1 MAEKM
6 VYFYGGGGAEG
17 NTSMRNLLGGKGA
30 NLHEMAKIGVPVP
43 PGFTIT
49 TEVCVHYANS
59 GNYPEGVK
67 KEVDE
72 HLEKMGKVLGK
83 TFGDNDN
90 PLLVSVRSGARVSM
104 PGMMDTVLNLGLNE
118 NALAGIIKRTG
129 NERFAYDSYR
139 RFIQMYGD
147 VVLEVDLHHFETK
160 LSQVKKEYGVK
171 LDTELSVEGLKK
183 VIEEYKKTV
192 KEHGKEFPEDPKEQ
206 LWGAISAVFG
216 SWNNQRAIDYR
227 KINSIPDNWGT
238 AVNICSMVYGN
249 MGNDSATGVAFTRDP
264 STGEKKFFGEFL
276 INAQGEDVV
285 AGTRTPQH
293 VTKKDADE
301 WGAENGIDEKE
312 RSDKFPS
319 LEEFMPE
326 NYKELVE
333 IYHNLEEH
341 YKDMQDLEFTI
352 EKGKLYLLQTRTG
365 KRTGKAA
372 IRIAV
377 EMVKEGLI
385 DKKTA
390 VLRVDPAQLDQL
402 LHPMLDP
409 EAIKANK
416 PVAKG
421 LPASPGAVSGQIVF
435 TALEADQ
442 WVENGKKVI
451 LVRQETSPDD
461 IKGMQVSEG
470 ILTAT
475 GGMTSHAAVVG
486 RGMGKCCVVGCGDI
500 SIDYGKKEV
509 AIEKAG
515 LTFKEGD
522 VITLDGTTGRIYKGT
537 LATIDPE
544 FTDEFTEFMTWV
556 DEFRTMGVKT
566 NADTPEDARRARDFG
581 AEGIGLCRTEHMFFG
596 GDRIKAMR
604 EMILAENLEDREEAL
619 AKLLPIQEE
628 DFYGIMKVMKDLPVI
643 VRLLDPPLHE
653 FLPHEEK
660 DQKIMAEEMDVS
672 VEKIKHL
679 VEGLHEFNPMLGF
692 RGCRLGVTYPEI
704 NKMQVT
710 AILRAAARL
719 HKEGINA
726 IPEIMV
732 PLICDVNEFIPV
744 KKMAHK
750 IAKEVFEEFGV
761 TFKYMVGTMIEIPRA
776 ALLAGGVAKEAEF
789 FSFGT
794 NDLTQMTFGLSRDDA
809 GKFLPLYVDKKVLA
823 SDPFQQLDQ
832 TGVGMLVEMAT
843 KNGKKA
849 NDKLEVGICGEHGG
863 EPTSVE
869 FCYRTGLDYV
879 SCSPFRIPIARLA
892 AAQAA
897 LKDK

>member
-1 MAEKM
+1 
-6 VYFYGGGGAEG
+6 
-17 NTSMRNLLGGKGA
+17 
-30 NLHEMAKIGVPVP
+30 
-43 PGFTIT
+43 
-49 TEVCVHYANS
+49 
-59 GNYPEGVK
+59 
-67 KEVDE
+67 
-72 HLEKMGKVLGK
+72 
-83 TFGDNDN
+83 
-90 PLLVSVRSGARVSM
+90 
-104 PGMMDTVLNLGLNE
+104 
-118 NALAGIIKRTG
+118 
-129 NERFAYDSYR
+129 
-139 RFIQMYGD
+139 
-147 VVLEVDLHHFETK
+147 
-160 LSQVKKEYGVK
+160 
-171 LDTELSVEGLKK
+171 
-183 VIEEYKKTV
+183 
-192 KEHGKEFPEDPKEQ
+192 
-206 LWGAISAVFG
+206 
-216 SWNNQRAIDYR
+216 
-227 KINSIPDNWGT
+227 
-238 AVNICSMVYGN
+238 
-249 MGNDSATGVAFTRDP
+249 
-264 STGEKKFFGEFL
+264 KKFFGEFL

-679 VEGLHEFNPMLGF
+679 VEGLHEFNPML
-692 RGCRLGVTYPEI
+692 
-704 NKMQVT
+704 
-710 AILRAAARL
+710 
-719 HKEGINA
+719 
-726 IPEIMV
+726 
-732 PLICDVNEFIPV
+732 
-744 KKMAHK
+744 
-750 IAKEVFEEFGV
+750 
-761 TFKYMVGTMIEIPRA
+761 
-776 ALLAGGVAKEAEF
+776 
-789 FSFGT
+789 
-794 NDLTQMTFGLSRDDA
+794 
-809 GKFLPLYVDKKVLA
+809 
-823 SDPFQQLDQ
+823 
-832 TGVGMLVEMAT
+832 
-843 KNGKKA
+843 
-849 NDKLEVGICGEHGG
+849 
-863 EPTSVE
+863 
-869 FCYRTGLDYV
+869 
-879 SCSPFRIPIARLA
+879 
-892 AAQAA
+892 
-897 LKDK
+897 